1 MREKPGAHICSVPFA
16 FLTIIVSVLFSIQDF
31 FFFLNSSPLLSDK
44 SRGMKFKGL
53 LELKRAS
60 LVAQM
65 VRHLPAMGETRV

>member
-16 FLTIIVSVLFSIQDF
+16 FLTFNVSVLFSFQF
-31 FFFLNSSPLLSDK
+31 FFFNSSSLLSDK

-53 LELKRAS
+53 LELKKAY

-65 VRHLPAMGETRV
+65 VKRLPAMRDTWV